1 MTWCLAKEARN
12 KDWVLSGSV
21 YVLCRLGKLTE
32 TDRIMVITL
41 GVRMTVRF
49 HLCVGV
55 GVGYVWV
62 GVYVCQCEHMHAT
75 AHMELR
81 VQSWVLILIFH
92 FVRDKVPCSLL
103 QIQAG

>member
-41 GVRMTVRF
+41 GGRMTVRF
-49 HLCVGV
+49 HLCV

-92 FVRDKVPCSLL
+92 FVGDKVPCSLL